1 MAAQAPSSQREI
13 RRRNLS
19 RVLYAVAEQGPSSRA
34 AVAARLGLTRT
45 AVSTLVDELLRGGLL
60 TEQGPTPP
68 GGGPGRPG
76 TALALTDSGPC
87 GLGAEIGVDHLA
99 VCAVDL
105 RGRVRMRKEIEYE
118 GRDSRPATVLPR
130 LRGLLDEVTA
140 QARELG
146 LSPAAVAVAV
156 PGLIS
161 LGTSTV
167 VRAPNLGWHDT
178 DIAPALAAADA
189 NARAKADAVSKAD
202 AARDAGAKAD
212 AAAEAGADAEA
223 GVKRRSG
230 PAARAK
236 ATAGV
241 SASTVK
247 KATASRVGA
256 AAAAKTPEE
265 AWVQVAG
272 TRLPLI
278 VDNEANLGA
287 LAELW
292 LDGGRVPRDFVH
304 VSAEVGIGAAIVLG
318 GELLRGNRGFAGE
331 IGHVPVHPDGPLCAC
346 GGKGCLEQYAG
357 EPALLGAA
365 GVSVDRPRDAALA
378 ALRESAASGDERA
391 LRALEEAGTAL
402 GLALAGTVNL
412 LDPSALVL
420 GGVLAR
426 FAPWLLPSLE
436 RELVARTAAPGA
448 PPDLVVS
455 GLGADG
461 PLLGAAHTAVRVV
474 LDDPLSYRA
483 KITG

>member
-60 TEQGPTPP
+60 TEQGPTPT

-105 RGRVRMRKEIEYE
+105 RGRVRVRKETEYE
-118 GRDSRPATVLPR
+118 GRDSLPATVLPR
-130 LRGLLDEVTA
+130 LRGLIDEVTA

-178 DIAPALAAADA
+178 DIAPALAVAD
-189 NARAKADAVSKAD
+189 
-202 AARDAGAKAD
+202 
-212 AAAEAGADAEA
+212 AEAGADAKA
-223 GVKRRSG
+223 GAQRRSES
-230 PAARAK
+230 AARAK
-236 ATAGV
+236 AAEGV
-241 SASTVK
+241 RASTAK
-247 KATASRVGA
+247 RATASRVGA
-256 AAAAKTPEE
+256 AAAAKMPEQ
-265 AWVQVAG
+265 AWVQAAG

-292 LDGGRVPRDFVH
+292 LDSGRVPRDFVH

-357 EPALLGAA
+357 EPALLRAA

-391 LRALEEAGTAL
+391 LRALAEAGSAL

-426 FAPWLLPSLE
+426 FAPWLQPSLE

-483 KITG
+483 KTAG

>member
-60 TEQGPTPP
+60 TEQGPTPT

-105 RGRVRMRKEIEYE
+105 RGRVRVRKETEYE
-118 GRDSRPATVLPR
+118 GRDSLPATVLPR
-130 LRGLLDEVTA
+130 LRGLIDEVTA

-178 DIAPALAAADA
+178 DIAPALAVADA
-189 NARAKADAVSKAD
+189 AANANADAEADAGADADSKAD
-202 AARDAGAKAD
+202 AD
-212 AAAEAGADAEA
+212 DAETGGDAKA
-223 GVKRRSG
+223 GVKRRSES
-230 PAARAK
+230 AARAK
-236 ATAGV
+236 TAEGV
-241 SASTVK
+241 RASTAK
-247 KATASRVGA
+247 RATASRVGA
-256 AAAAKTPEE
+256 AAAAKMPEQ
-265 AWVQVAG
+265 AWVQAAG

-292 LDGGRVPRDFVH
+292 LDSGRVPRDFVH

-357 EPALLGAA
+357 EPALLRAA

-391 LRALEEAGTAL
+391 LRALEEAGSAL
-402 GLALAGTVNL
+402 GLALAGTINL

-483 KITG
+483 KTAG